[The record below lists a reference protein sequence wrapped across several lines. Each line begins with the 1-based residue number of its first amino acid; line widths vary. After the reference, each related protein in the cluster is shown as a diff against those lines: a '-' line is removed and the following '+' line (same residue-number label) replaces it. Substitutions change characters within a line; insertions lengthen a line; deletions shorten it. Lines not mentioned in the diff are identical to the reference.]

1 MLRVSRSRLRLGLLL
16 ATLVILVVRARLMPA
31 AEDFVWPALLAAA
44 SLVTF
49 CDFFPLTLPSNVEIS
64 LVHVVGLSMLFT
76 FGPTPAVWAVTVG
89 LVVSKII
96 RRGALF
102 TWRGRLEFLAIDLT
116 QQALSLLISGGL
128 YLWLGGE
135 FPVTVVTRHTAA
147 PLITL
152 VVAYLVLY
160 NGFLILKFSSGE
172 EAARN
177 LTGGNL
183 NQLAV
188 LELVPLPLV
197 LYASASYQAFGANL
211 LLVLS
216 GVFAVIA
223 ASLHSLTRAQARLR
237 RQMLENLRLYKETQ
251 TRLREQSI
259 LYEAGQALASTLER
273 RVVYDAIAQKLA
285 EVTGTD
291 ECVLLDYDEAAAFM
305 RTVSQWSRAGGSAW
319 NVSSAYSLEAYPGI
333 TRLLKERAPLI
344 FRADQPPPEPQALER
359 LKPGGFSTLLILP
372 IATSDQVVGLVEL
385 YSVEPRDFTEAEVR
399 LAQTLANQAAI
410 AMANAQLFYRVTEGR
425 DRLIAVLNST
435 REGVLVLEAGGVVL
449 LANPRL
455 EEIWGLSAERLA
467 GHNLLDLLRAPDLD
481 IAAKLGFPPEE
492 IVEMLQTLK
501 AGLALP
507 IPKAQYQI
515 LAPRRRF
522 LERSGSPVLD
532 QYSRAIGWVITVRD
546 ITEEREIE
554 EVRQALSNMIVHDL
568 RSPLTAV
575 QASMTLLR
583 MNVPASPVV
592 TQALEVARR
601 STRRMIDMVN
611 TLLDIS
617 RIESGAFTLQRSAV
631 DLQALVDDVLG
642 DLLPIA
648 NEQGI
653 FLINEVTAAVPNPQI
668 DKEKIERVFINLVD
682 NALKFTPAGGRIRV
696 RGELLGSS
704 HAPDA
709 EPVIRCAVIDTGPG
723 IPDDYRDKI
732 FNRFV
737 QIQGPAA
744 RRSGTGLGLAFCK
757 LVAEAHGG
765 KIWVENQ
772 PEGGSAFYFTLP
784 LGNGSAS

>member
-1 MLRVSRSRLRLGLLL
+1 MRVSRSRLYLSLLL
-16 ATLVILVVRARLMPA
+16 TTLVLLVVGAPLTPA
-31 AEDFVWPALLAAA
+31 AENLSWLALLVTA

-49 CDFFPLTLPSNVEIS
+49 CDFFPLTLPSNIEIS

-76 FGPTPAVWAVTVG
+76 FGPTPVVWAVTVG

-96 RRGALF
+96 RRGALL
-102 TWRGRLEFLAIDLT
+102 TWRGRLELLAIDLT
-116 QQALSLLISGGL
+116 HQSLSLLLSSGL

-135 FPVTVVTRHTAA
+135 FPVTVVTRRTAA
-147 PLITL
+147 LLITL
-152 VVAYLVLY
+152 IVVYLVLY
-160 NGFLILKFSSGE
+160 NGFLLLKFSSGQE
-172 EAARN
+172 VARN

-183 NQLAV
+183 NQLVV

-197 LYASASYQAFGANL
+197 LYASASYQAFGPNL
-211 LLVLS
+211 MLVLG

-237 RQMLENLRLYKETQ
+237 RQVLENLRLYKETQ
-251 TRLREQSI
+251 MRLREQSI

-291 ECVLLDYDEAAAFM
+291 ECVLLDYDETAGAI
-305 RTVSQWSRAGGSAW
+305 RTVSQWSRASGSAGG
-319 NVSSAYSLEAYPGI
+319 VSSAYALEAYPGI
-333 TRLLKERAPLI
+333 ARLLQERAPLI
-344 FRADQPPPEPQALER
+344 FRADPPPPEPQALER
-359 LKPGGFSTLLILP
+359 LKRGGFSTLLVLP
-372 IATSDQVVGLVEL
+372 IATSEQVVGLVEL
-385 YSVEPRDFTEAEVR
+385 YSAALRDFTEAEVR

-435 REGVLVLEAGGVVL
+435 REGVLVLESGGAVL

-455 EEIWGLSAERLA
+455 EEIWGLSAERLV
-467 GHNLLDLLRAPDLD
+467 GHNLLDLLRTPDLG
-481 IAAKLGFPPEE
+481 IAVKLGLSPEE

-501 AGLALP
+501 AGLALS

-515 LAPRRRF
+515 TAPRRRF
-522 LERSGSPVLD
+522 LERSGAPVLD
-532 QYSRAIGWVITVRD
+532 QHSRAIGWVITVRD
-546 ITEEREIE
+546 VTEERELE

-575 QASMTLLR
+575 LASMALLR
-583 MNVPASPVV
+583 TNVPASPVV

-631 DLQALVDDVLG
+631 NLQALVDDILG

-653 FLINEVTAAVPNPQI
+653 FLINEVPASVPNPQI

-696 RGELLGSS
+696 RGELLASDHPPEAG
-704 HAPDA
+704 
-709 EPVIRCAVIDTGPG
+709 PVIRCAVIDTGPG
-723 IPDDYRDKI
+723 VPDDYREKI
-732 FNRFV
+732 FDRFV
-737 QIQGPAA
+737 QIQGQTA
-744 RRSGTGLGLAFCK
+744 RRPGTGLGLAFCK